1 MSSFKTVFLTV
12 FISHEL
18 VIFAEKLKIIENNTG
33 LPAKDNKTSETTVH
47 KLHCL
52 VSIPLC

>member
-33 LPAKDNKTSETTVH
+33 LPAKDKTSETTVH